1 MSGWRQRLLRAWA
14 FAAVSLTSLSAFACP
29 VCGAAK
35 DDATRDAFIL
45 TTVFMSL
52 LPLAMLG
59 GLAWWLI
66 RRLRQLDLEEKSA
79 QETAVRLR

>member
-1 MSGWRQRLLRAWA
+1 MFRALA
-14 FAAVSLTSLSAFACP
+14 FAAASLTSLSAFACP

-45 TTVFMSL
+45 MTVFMSL

-59 GLAWWLI
+59 GLAWWVI
-66 RRLRQLDLEEKSA
+66 RRVRQLDLEEQSA
-79 QETAVRLR
+79 QDPARISSAS